1 MIYAEC
7 NSDLL
12 LSNIDL
18 LLSNIDLMQWQ
29 INLLNAIQNIYTTMS
44 TRLND
49 VMEVHT
55 IEHDYSKK

>member
-12 LSNIDL
+12 LSNSDL

-29 INLLNAIQNIYTTMS
+29 INLLNAIQNIYTT
-44 TRLND
+44 RLKD